1 MVQGSGFRT
10 HGSGF
15 RARGSGFR
23 AHGLEF
29 RILDVGSTREYV
41 LGLIFENLEVQGLG
55 FRVWDVW
62 RGARH
67 AVYTTMRPLHVHANR
82 LALPGVEGGGFEGTV
97 LSEGFKVGVGHTIE
111 SSGLK
116 VQGLGFRA

>member
-1 MVQGSGFRT
+1 MVQGSGFRA

-41 LGLIFENLEVQGLG
+41 LGLIFKDLEVQGLG
-55 FRVWDVW
+55 FRVWDVG

-82 LALPGVEGGGFEGTV
+82 LALPRVEGGGG
-97 LSEGFKVGVGHTIE
+97 
-111 SSGLK
+111 
-116 VQGLGFRA
+116 